1 MVEYWKKIILDSW
14 NAYKKYFGVLFGAYL
29 IIYIILTYPQFVI
42 STIDLNQDLSNLG
55 EFASPS
61 NLLLL
66 FAILFLSGGVWLG
79 GLFLSYCALTN
90 KPVIFKTLFEQFYLL
105 PRLAIKYLISSL
117 LGALIFIFIKNII
130 LSVLLFFIIYV
141 SLFIFYDY
149 LILIHQLKFID
160 AVKANF
166 YLVSKNI
173 MQVIQYGCLYFL
185 IGLVFILLPIIGPL
199 LAQSFLMVL
208 GVSFFLNVQSKK
220 NQKEI
225 KEPE

>member
-1 MVEYWKKIILDSW
+1 MD
-14 NAYKKYFGVLFGAYL
+14 
-29 IIYIILTYPQFVI
+29 LTEIGFANI
-42 STIDLNQDLSNLG
+42 SPCPTFTLHTPFDTSNI
-55 EFASPS
+55 SPS

-66 FAILFLSGGVWLG
+66 FAILFLSGGLWLG

-117 LGALIFIFIKNII
+117 LGALLFIFIKNIM
-130 LSVLLFFIIYV
+130 LSVLLFFTIYTI
-141 SLFIFYDY
+141 LFIFYDY

-166 YLVSKNI
+166 YLVSENI
-173 MQVIQYGCLYFL
+173 MRVIQYGCLYFL
-185 IGLVFILLPIIGPL
+185 IGLIFILLPVIGPMI
-199 LAQSFLMVL
+199 AQSFLMVV
-208 GVSFFLNVQSKK
+208 GVSFFLKVHPGK